1 MGIIENLKINMKNFI
16 ELALLAATVA
26 ATKLSAQHRCR
37 VAFEGDTCGGYDEG
51 TGRAFPDC
59 ARGLTCVS
67 KRMITIPGA
76 GNHCLENQSML
87 RKETTAMGGTSLQK
101 SHSLNALKD
110 SCAFHMEDLE
120 SQELKTCVL
129 KNPSTLRRVTIAM
142 GGTSP
147 QESHSLNAR
156 KGSCAFHMDKS
167 ESQVRISIVLR
178 RTNTLK

>member
-37 VAFEGDTCGGYDEG
+37 VAFEGDTCGGYDER

-76 GNHCLENQSML
+76 GNHC
-87 RKETTAMGGTSLQK
+87 
-101 SHSLNALKD
+101 
-110 SCAFHMEDLE
+110 
-120 SQELKTCVL
+120 
-129 KNPSTLRRVTIAM
+129 
-142 GGTSP
+142 
-147 QESHSLNAR
+147 
-156 KGSCAFHMDKS
+156 
-167 ESQVRISIVLR
+167 VREPVYA
-178 RTNTLK
+178 